1 MLSADEVDGR
11 RRAQQRYCQDPS
23 SLDALGRSAKN
34 SSSATSSGGSSA
46 ARLAAGPPTE
56 VLERPEAGCRRAL
69 AVSGGTGDGRGGL
82 TDGERRALGVLLD
95 GGAIPRLTRTGG
107 ASSATA
113 C

>member
-1 MLSADEVDGR
+1 
-11 RRAQQRYCQDPS
+11 
-23 SLDALGRSAKN
+23 
-34 SSSATSSGGSSA
+34 
-46 ARLAAGPPTE
+46 
-56 VLERPEAGCRRAL
+56 
-69 AVSGGTGDGRGGL
+69 L